1 MCLAVPGE
9 VKSIYESNGT
19 RMGRVNF
26 GGVEKEVCLVYL
38 PDIQIGDYTI
48 VHVGFALSQIDEVS
62 AQKTLETFAELGLLE
77 EQLEELRNDH
87 ELSQQA
93 DVSVR
98 NEPAVSEAPSSQQSA
113 ATANP
118 SAASGRREPLR

>member
-9 VKSIYESNGT
+9 VKSIYDSNGI

-48 VHVGFALSQIDEVS
+48 VHVGFAISQIDEVS
-62 AQKTLETFAELGLLE
+62 AQKTLQTFAELGLLD
-77 EQLEELRNDH
+77 EQLEELR
-87 ELSQQA
+87 E
-93 DVSVR
+93 
-98 NEPAVSEAPSSQQSA
+98 
-113 ATANP
+113 
-118 SAASGRREPLR
+118 